1 MREVAVPSLGGN
13 PEQKDFETCLSH
25 VSLKLNEKPGLES
38 RWPGH
43 HSVSEA
49 LETQRG
55 LMS

>member
-1 MREVAVPSLGGN
+1 MREAAVPSLGEN
-13 PEQKDFETCLSH
+13 PEQKGFETCLSH
-25 VSLKLNEKPGLES
+25 VPLRLNVKPGLES
-38 RWPGH
+38 QWPGH

>member
-1 MREVAVPSLGGN
+1 MREGAIPSLGGN
-13 PEQKDFETCLSH
+13 PEKKGFETCLSH
-25 VSLKLNEKPGLES
+25 VPLKLNVKPGLES
-38 RWPGH
+38 QWPGH